1 MLVFSPA
8 GIFYREKDYISLL
21 PEDGERSGGIKIQR
35 AGSGLNN
42 QKVEGKGRTADF
54 RATTLKTV
62 SCLFLTRRFIETGFI
77 HSFRTEGPVSCWLLF
92 KLIHKGFRKAQM
104 SINTFVYRGI
114 FSLS

>member
-21 PEDGERSGGIKIQR
+21 PEDGERSGGIKTQR

-54 RATTLKTV
+54 RATILKTV

-77 HSFRTEGPVSCWLLF
+77 HSELRGRFPVGSCL
-92 KLIHKGFRKAQM
+92 
-104 SINTFVYRGI
+104 N
-114 FSLS
+114 